1 MGIRVDLYLRELR
14 ELPGDVALGWREQGI
29 RGVGA
34 EIRRV
39 TLGQVRWSNR
49 YLIIERRLEDLSEAG
64 PPAGVLID
72 AYQGPDWSALAPIA
86 PARALRAFRARSERG
101 GRTCIAAWRDG
112 RPAGYTWVS
121 ESIEPEIE
129 SLPLV
134 LPDDAVY
141 GWHLHVA
148 PRERGAGIGTALV
161 RARLLHARARGF
173 RREWRAIRADN
184 RPAVRTAVKTGG
196 ELLVVG
202 KASLTKRLGGTS
214 AEYEPCLPRPAE
226 LE

>member
-14 ELPGDVALGWREQGI
+14 DLPRDAALGWREQGI

-34 EIRRV
+34 ELRRV

-49 YLIIERRLEDLSEAG
+49 YLIIERRLADVSHAD
-64 PPAGVLID
+64 PPAGVRID
-72 AYQGPDWSALAPIA
+72 AFQGPDWSVLAPIA
-86 PARALRAFRARSERG
+86 PARALRAFRERSERG
-101 GRTCIAAWRDG
+101 ERTCIVAWRDG
-112 RPAGYTWVS
+112 RPVGYTWLS
-121 ESIEPEIE
+121 ASIEREIE
-129 SLPLV
+129 ALPLA

-148 PRERGAGIGTALV
+148 PRSRGAGIGTALV

-202 KASLTKRLGGTS
+202 TASLTKRLGGTS
-214 AEYEPCLPRPAE
+214 ADYEPCPPRRAE